1 MVSPMTAPKSESKPL
16 DLRSPW
22 QKQRDALVA
31 GKDPNAV
38 DDESEDGGEGADE
51 AAAPPTPKRVLV
63 KRVLAFKIECFD
75 YDNPSDPDAILAG
88 TIVSKVP
95 DGPEHTKIAHQ
106 VARFC
111 AGLPWDSI
119 PPGDRRRFTFLAT
132 CMHQIQDAPDWL
144 MGRLAEDFD
153 VLTLVYGRLVEHQAM
168 FRLRGRSLE
177 ESQSGSGLPMGVV
190 IGPLAPLPSALQRR
204 GA

>member
-1 MVSPMTAPKSESKPL
+1 MVAPVTAPKDEGKRL

-22 QKQRDALVA
+22 QKQRDAVSA
-31 GKDPNAV
+31 GKDPSDVGDDV
-38 DDESEDGGEGADE
+38 DEGEDGEKANPE
-51 AAAPPTPKRVLV
+51 TPKRALV
-63 KRVLAFKIECFD
+63 KRILSFGLEVFD
-75 YDNPSDPDAILAG
+75 YENPSDPDAILAG

-95 DGPEHTKIAHQ
+95 DGAEFTKIAHQ

-119 PPGDRRRFTFLAT
+119 PPGDRRRFTYLAT
-132 CMHQIQDAPDWL
+132 CMHQIQDGPEWL

-168 FRLRGRSLE
+168 FRLRGRSLA
-177 ESQSGSGLPMGVV
+177 ESQSGTGLPVGVA
-190 IGPLAPLPSALQRR
+190 IGPLVALPPALYRR